1 MKMTMRATRLAAIS
15 SLVLLFMACQPD
27 LDRGGS
33 ASAVET
39 PPAVK
44 ATDAAGRA
52 PTATPI
58 PVAKGQCPAIL
69 GDPGVCSMSVELLK
83 AGAAAV
89 PLEPLTITCPP
100 SDRWVLA
107 VEPSCSRVSAG
118 QRQSGFAIGAK
129 VFSFVNESGMRSA
142 LSEWL
147 SPGLQIG
154 GIGCPRESESASL
167 DCSKVFTVLLLG
179 TPGKADPVLL
189 FAWSSSGGPRAIGV
203 RTGIATQPERVAG
216 GGWIDTTQAGL
227 EEVLPSRVWMVP
239 WSP

>member
-1 MKMTMRATRLAAIS
+1 MTEGPILL
-15 SLVLLFMACQPD
+15 SLIVLVVA
-27 LDRGGS
+27 
-33 ASAVET
+33 ASAACSGAGDRKAAPTPVAGPAAKVPDTET
-39 PPAVK
+39 LPPAK

-52 PTATPI
+52 PTSTLI

-69 GDPGVCSMSVELLK
+69 GDPGVCTMSVELLK

-100 SDRWVLA
+100 ADRWVLA
-107 VEPSCSRVSAG
+107 VEPSCSRVAAG
-118 QRQSGFAIGAK
+118 QRQSGFATGAK

-167 DCSKVFTVLLLG
+167 DCSKFSRCSCWVRRAKPIQFFFSLG
-179 TPGKADPVLL
+179 
-189 FAWSSSGGPRAIGV
+189 RA
-203 RTGIATQPERVAG
+203 REARA
-216 GGWIDTTQAGL
+216 
-227 EEVLPSRVWMVP
+227 R
-239 WSP
+239 